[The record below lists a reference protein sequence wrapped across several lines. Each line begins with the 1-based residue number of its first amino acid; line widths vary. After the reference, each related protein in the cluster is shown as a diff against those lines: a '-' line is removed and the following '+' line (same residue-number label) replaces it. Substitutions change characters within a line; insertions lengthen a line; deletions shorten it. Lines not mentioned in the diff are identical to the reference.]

1 MVLEEIGMNSQSA
14 ALALGTLLFI
24 YFIIRYAE
32 SLKREVRNNRAQ
44 LEEDMRELEEVA
56 KKLEEDLD
64 RLYGKLDVKA
74 DQTQLDLKLE
84 ELERKRAQMIQSAIQ
99 MDKPPKDSS
108 LELRSK
114 FQSSKKKAQASIEL
128 IAIFTLLLLPII
140 AGFIY
145 AYSAVSDSTKF
156 KADVALDR
164 MASTAE
170 RLYVEGPGASALVF
184 VDLPGGMDSG
194 SSYIG
199 TKAGGEGRYLTLNVS
214 GSEAFRL
221 IDANVSGNWQNT
233 TGGKVKPGFN
243 AFNMSVNSSGCVL
256 ITPR

>member
-1 MVLEEIGMNSQSA
+1 MNSQSA

-99 MDKPPKDSS
+99 LDKTPKDSS

-145 AYSAVSDSTKF
+145 AYRRFAPS
-156 KADVALDR
+156 
-164 MASTAE
+164 
-170 RLYVEGPGASALVF
+170 
-184 VDLPGGMDSG
+184 
-194 SSYIG
+194 
-199 TKAGGEGRYLTLNVS
+199 
-214 GSEAFRL
+214 
-221 IDANVSGNWQNT
+221 
-233 TGGKVKPGFN
+233 
-243 AFNMSVNSSGCVL
+243 
-256 ITPR
+256 